1 MDKVYLNLGCFDKKF
16 PKPYINVDIREDVN
30 PDVVENAFELY
41 SFKEDS
47 VDLIYCSHMFEH
59 LKKMEAEQAL
69 VNWNR
74 VLKTGGILRLS
85 VPDFEATCK
94 RYLATGN
101 IKEVTNLV
109 CGSQKHDFDFHYAIY
124 DKSNMTELLKSF
136 GFDSIRLWNWWEEN
150 PHRYIDDFS
159 RSYLPSSSPDI
170 ALSHGRI
177 IKGDGMLMSLN
188 IEGVKCKNL
197 T

>member
-16 PKPYINVDIREDVN
+16 PKPYINVDVRKEVE

-41 SFKEDS
+41 SFSDES

-59 LKKMEAEQAL
+59 LTKDEAEKAL

-74 VLKTGGILRLS
+74 ILKPGGVLRLS
-85 VPDFEATCK
+85 VPDFSAACQ

-101 IKEVTNLV
+101 IKEITNLI
-109 CGSQKHDFDFHYAIY
+109 CGSQKHEFDYHYAIY
-124 DKSNMTELLKSF
+124 DEKNMTELLEAY
-136 GFDSIRLWNWWEEN
+136 GFSQARLWNWWEVD

-159 RSYLPSSSPDI
+159 RAYLPSSSPDI

-177 IKGDGMLMSLN
+177 IKGEGTLMSLN
-188 IEGVKCKNL
+188 IEATKCKNL